1 VFRAFDTNGDG
12 SIDKGEFQA
21 VLKTLGVE
29 ISEASFDEA
38 FVALDL
44 DKNGTITLGEFK
56 QVRFASL
63 LLSCIVLPGVFVTL
77 VPLASRVSLP
87 LSSLGA

>member
-29 ISEASFDEA
+29 ISDASFDEA

-44 DKNGTITLGEFK
+44 DKDGTITLGEFK

-63 LLSCIVLPGVFVTL
+63 RLLSRIVLYHTRFSGLTCPA
-77 VPLASRVSLP
+77 PSLF
-87 LSSLGA
+87 SGYFF